1 MRAMKPIVA
10 CCAGIA
16 FLAAGCASKPQPPAA
31 EQAAPGPEYEAAL
44 HALIE
49 CGVRQILR
57 LDDGRSDAGL
67 VARAAAARCDREKA
81 GFQEAAINRAPTPRA
96 AQAVPTAVDDA
107 TRDTFASLVLEVRA
121 FRRERGRGGAPP
133 SPNRRRLDEVAL

>member
-1 MRAMKPIVA
+1 MKPIVA

-16 FLAAGCASKPQPPAA
+16 FLAAGCASKPQPPTAA
-31 EQAAPGPEYEAAL
+31 VQAAPGPDYEAAL

-67 VARAAAARCDREKA
+67 VARAAASRCDREKV

-121 FRRERGRGGAPP
+121 FRRERGRGGAPSP
-133 SPNRRRLDEVAL
+133 SRRRLDEVAL